1 MSAECQASCDA
12 RLNAEAECTP
22 GSVEVTITGTVNSNL
37 EERVNHLKAALRL
50 GLGNILAVKLK
61 LQRLAAS
68 ANAMGR
74 TARDLPGAVASL
86 GLQAASCVSSA
97 ATALVPATAS
107 ISVSVEVSASVSGSA
122 GG

>member
-1 MSAECQASCDA
+1 MS
-12 RLNAEAECTP
+12 
-22 GSVEVTITGTVNSNL
+22 SNL
-37 EERVNHLKAALRL
+37 EERVNHLKAALRM

-61 LQRLAAS
+61 LERLAAS

-74 TARDLPGAVASL
+74 TARELPGAVASL

-97 ATALVPATAS
+97 AAALPRATAS
-107 ISVSVEVSASVSGSA
+107 VTVSVEVSASVSGSA